1 MDQGVQLVQET
12 QERKAVVRR
21 KPRPLPE
28 GVLAAA
34 LLLPSLVVLSVVIF
48 YPLVQVL
55 SLSVRRFNLLMP
67 AIGGYVGL
75 GNFKRLLLLDGVFW
89 KALANSVTF
98 TVGSVAGAFLIGFA
112 LAILLS
118 QPIAARNVVRGL
130 ALVPWV
136 IPGVIVALLFLYMY
150 NGEVGVINWT
160 LKSAGLIT
168 DLIPWFGS
176 TAHALPALIV
186 ANIWNQFP
194 FYMLMLLAG
203 LQLIPDDLV
212 EAATLDGAT
221 PFQRFRYVTL
231 PYLRSVI
238 MIVTAL
244 MVIWNFNNFDLIWTT
259 TQGGPINSTTTLA
272 IYVYRQAFINYE
284 FGYASAISVVWLVLL
299 LLFSTFYIRA
309 MEGEQPW

>member
-1 MDQGVQLVQET
+1 MEQGAELVRESH
-12 QERKAVVRR
+12 ERKAVLRR
-21 KPRPLPE
+21 RPRPLPE

-34 LLLPSLVVLSVVIF
+34 LLLPSLVVLAIVIF

-55 SLSVRRFNLLMP
+55 TLSVRRFNLLMP
-67 AIGGYVGL
+67 TIGGYVGL
-75 GNFKRLLLLDGVFW
+75 GNFKRLLFLDGVFW
-89 KALANSVTF
+89 QALANSVTF

-118 QPIAARNVVRGL
+118 QPIVLRNMVRGL

-160 LKSAGLIT
+160 LKSAGLIS

-176 TAHALPALIV
+176 TRHALPALIV
-186 ANIWNQFP
+186 ANIWSQFP

-203 LQLIPDDLV
+203 LQLIPDDLI
-212 EAATLDGAT
+212 EAATLDGAS
-221 PFQRFRYVTL
+221 PFERFRYVTL

-259 TQGGPINSTTTLA
+259 TQGGPINASTTLA

-284 FGYASAISVVWLVLL
+284 FGYASTISVVWLVLL